1 LIQTFLAYAHDADG
15 GPKQKI
21 AAAQVRALWEDQSGR
36 ISTQVLQ
43 EFYITVTQKVGNPLA
58 KGNAREIVRD
68 YAQWGGY
75 SNNTADGYSSL

>member
-1 LIQTFLAYAHDADG
+1 MTAKVFVDSNILVYAHDADG

-21 AAAQVRALWEDQSGR
+21 VAAQVRALWEDQSGR

-43 EFYITVTQKVGNPLA
+43 EFYITVTQKVGNPLV

-68 YAQWGGY
+68 YA
-75 SNNTADGYSSL
+75 